1 MAGNVIYTFL
11 FFRKTLKFFEQMAT
25 NSFSTLTSL
34 DGLGGV
40 IKVKVLEFQSSHLNG
55 ILGINE
61 KDRDTLA
68 CF

>member
-1 MAGNVIYTFL
+1 
-11 FFRKTLKFFEQMAT
+11 MAT

-55 ILGINE
+55 ILGINGKE
-61 KDRDTLA
+61 RDSGLLLVIVPEFFWKNA
-68 CF
+68 RALSLL